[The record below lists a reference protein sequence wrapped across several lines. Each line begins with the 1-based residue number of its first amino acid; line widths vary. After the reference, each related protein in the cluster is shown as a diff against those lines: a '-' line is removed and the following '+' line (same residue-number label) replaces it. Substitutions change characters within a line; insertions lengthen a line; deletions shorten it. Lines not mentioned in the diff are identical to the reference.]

1 MCEFHK
7 TILVALK
14 LKNIENYPVDTQGKV
29 IVPWVGP
36 CVRSVEDDSVKK
48 VICSCR
54 LSDLIKLLDTQVVE
68 YEVIDG
74 DKELKDELEAVINHK
89 PSLACSKCKYRLF
102 VFSSD
107 LGKELGRL
115 TFKHVKM
122 DDSGNPISAYA
133 QDYGMF
139 DFTKFMMQRAME
151 VKTDDPQKVI
161 CVHKKLLR
169 DHIPHTV
176 IKYDEPEEAK
186 FGGFYIN
193 NHGEI
198 VLPHK
203 TSNDL
208 FKVSPYGVIT
218 RNTSTEHG
226 TIENIED
233 YLVEPKKN

>member
-14 LKNIENYPVDTQGKV
+14 LKNIENYHVDTEGKV

-36 CVRSVEDDSVKK
+36 CVRSIENDTVKK

-54 LSDLIKLLDTQVVE
+54 LSDLIKLLDTQAVE

-89 PSLACSKCKYRLF
+89 STVVCKCKYRLF
-102 VFSSD
+102 VLSSE
-107 LGKELGRL
+107 LGAELGRL
-115 TFKHVKM
+115 AFKHVKM
-122 DDSGNPISAYA
+122 DESGNPISAYV

-151 VKTDDPQKVI
+151 IESDDPQKVI

-169 DHIPHTV
+169 DHIPHTI
-176 IKYDEPEEAK
+176 IKYDEPEESK

-198 VLPHK
+198 VLPNK
-203 TSNDL
+203 TSNDM
-208 FKVSPYGVIT
+208 FKVSSCGVIT
-218 RNTSTEHG
+218 RNTSTDHG

-233 YLVEPKKN
+233 YLVESKKN